1 MSPGDNAPVGL
12 LLCTGKD
19 HALVEYAT
27 ASMDNQLFVSK
38 YAVELP
44 TKEELQR
51 FLDRQRKE
59 LGGKRGS

>member
-1 MSPGDNAPVGL
+1 VGL

-27 ASMDNQLFVSK
+27 ASMDNRLFVSK

-44 TKEELQR
+44 SKAELEK
-51 FLDRQRKE
+51 FLRAKHLE
-59 LGGKRGS
+59 MMGKA